1 MGGSNNNSAPL
12 FTVQMQSMKEKA
24 LEDAASWRNAAGEI
38 VNMMQGVR
46 TENDEGLW
54 LYCKSNACYQKNSII
69 GDTVAKIGIILS
81 EWCAKNIFIDTG
93 NKE

>member
-1 MGGSNNNSAPL
+1 
-12 FTVQMQSMKEKA
+12 MQSMKEKA

-54 LYCKSNACYQKNSII
+54 LYCKSNACYQKNSRI
-69 GDTVAKIGIILS
+69 GDTVAKIGIILGS
-81 EWCAKNIFIDTG
+81 IYRYW
-93 NKE
+93 